1 MSVQMTDVVNA
12 YLGQAAQ
19 LVKVGG
25 SLTMGLIDDL
35 IPDVVTIRWLD
46 GADEETILRAA
57 GDPAAVL
64 ALDLS
69 PEGELAGAFIA
80 MLANRPS
87 GARTLLLSAHPAA
100 ALPAKELADQLSR
113 SGHRCVHVVA
123 LDLDSGTTLRAVI
136 GIQAVGG
143 GLVALED
150 NQKVLDAAVAGAQP
164 VPASLDDVEALKAV
178 VVTVSER
185 AAVESHARAVAEAAL
200 MQTRA
205 DLATARQQLRA
216 LRSSAAMQ
224 IGRGLVEVVQHPV
237 AGLPRLPGR
246 LRAATRARSS
256 AKTSVANLAALTTP
270 PAPTLPPG
278 ATSTGR
284 VLPVPSRRRRTFPLA
299 LPSCDSTV
307 PGPHALTTPRDRVD
321 IDVPYPFFIP
331 LRLQREGLAGYE
343 PESVAWWLALCDLAG
358 PGEVWD
364 VGANTGLYAMLTRA
378 LTDRDVVAFEPTPDL
393 AAWARRI
400 GFVNDIAFPVEQV
413 ALADADGTATFFL
426 SDSTDS
432 SSSLAEGFRE
442 SSHQLQV
449 LTERMDSFASRRRH
463 GPAVI
468 KIDVETT
475 EPAVLRGGLETL
487 REHRPWILC
496 EVLSGC
502 GVEQPV
508 MDLTGQLGYSWYH
521 ITEEMPPR
529 LVDKIVGD
537 PDFTYFMYLLAP
549 RHIDDALVHRAR
561 GWRSGLERCLP
572 LTPPT

>member
-1 MSVQMTDVVNA
+1 MTDVVNA
-12 YLGQAAQ
+12 YLGQARE
-19 LVKVGG
+19 LVEISKAPT
-25 SLTMGLIDDL
+25 LALMDDL
-35 IPDVVTIRWLD
+35 LPDVVTLRWLD
-46 GADEETILRAA
+46 DADHEAIHRAA
-57 GDPAAVL
+57 EDPGAVL

-69 PEGELAGAFIA
+69 PDGQLGDALVEVLTY
-80 MLANRPS
+80 RPP
-87 GARTLLLSAHPAA
+87 GARTVLLSAQPVSR
-100 ALPAKELADQLSR
+100 LPAHELADQLSR
-113 SGHRCVHVVA
+113 AAQRCEHVVSV
-123 LDLDSGTTLRAVI
+123 DLGGGTQRRSVV
-136 GIQAVGG
+136 GVVAVGDS
-143 GLVALED
+143 LVAARD
-150 NQKVLDAAVAGAQP
+150 NKKVLETAVSEAP
-164 VPASLDDVEALKAV
+164 EIPATLDDVDALKAV
-178 VVTVSER
+178 AVSAAEQI
-185 AAVESHARAVAEAAL
+185 AVESHARAVAEAEL
-200 MQTRA
+200 MQARA
-205 DLATARQQLRA
+205 DLAAAHQQLRA

-224 IGRGLVEVVQHPV
+224 IGRGLVEVVQHPA

-246 LRAATRARSS
+246 LRAASRARSS
-256 AKTSVANLAALTTP
+256 VKTSVANLAALTTP
-270 PAPTLPPG
+270 LASNLPPG

-307 PGPHALTTPRDRVD
+307 PGPHALSKPRDRVD
-321 IDVPYPFFIP
+321 IDVPYPFFVP
-331 LRLQREGLAGYE
+331 LRLQRDGLAGYE
-343 PESVAWWLALCDLAG
+343 PESLAWWLALCDLAG

-364 VGANTGLYAMLTRA
+364 VGANTGLYAMLARA

-537 PDFTYFMYLLAP
+537 PNFTYFMYLLAP